1 MKQVEDVINLLV
13 GILIVALVWVLTAA
27 LGLPYIVSLIV
38 TILTALYVLGP
49 GTGVLGGG
57 RWSRRVP

>member
-1 MKQVEDVINLLV
+1 MIHLLI

-38 TILTALYVLGP
+38 TILAALYILGP
-49 GTGVLGGG
+49 GLGLLGGG
-57 RWSRRVP
+57 RRSLP